1 MTVER
6 NRLKMIAAVL
16 TGVVVLA
23 LGFVLGVQPQ
33 LTAAT
38 TASEQKA
45 SVDQQNETL
54 RAGLATLKADNEKL
68 PALQAELADLQT
80 AVPSQATLPAFLSEI
95 SQLAAAS
102 GTTVMGFTTSDAVA
116 YAPAEPAA
124 AATDASSS
132 DSTTDG
138 AGSIAAPS
146 APVATAPEL
155 VTDPQITAANFS
167 SIPITVTVK
176 GSYEQAR
183 DFLGKLQQGSRLFL
197 VTDFASSGSSEG
209 GSTNAVPDQW
219 TVGGLVYV
227 LQDAAA
233 TQADQAAETPATT
246 AQGADAASSDTAAG
260 Q

>member
-1 MTVER
+1 MTMER
-6 NRLKMIAAVL
+6 NRLKMLAALL
-16 TGVVVLA
+16 TGVAVLA

-33 LTAAT
+33 LTAAS

-45 SVDQQNETL
+45 SVDQQNATL
-54 RAGLATLKADNEKL
+54 STGLATLKADSEKL
-68 PALQAELADLQT
+68 PALKSELTELQT
-80 AVPSQATLPAFLSEI
+80 SVPSQATMPAFLSEI
-95 SQLAAAS
+95 SELAGAS
-102 GTTVMGFTTSDAVA
+102 GTTVTGFTTSDAVA
-116 YAPAEPAA
+116 YAPAAPAA
-124 AATDASSS
+124 ATTDSGATG
-132 DSTTDG
+132 STTD
-138 AGSIAAPS
+138 AAAPA

-167 SIPITVTVK
+167 SIPITVTIK
-176 GSYEQAR
+176 GSYGQAR

-197 VTDFASSGSSEG
+197 VTNFASSGSSEG
-209 GSTNAVPDQW
+209 GSTTATPDQW

-246 AQGADAASSDTAAG
+246 AEGADAASSDTAAG

>member
-1 MTVER
+1 MDP
-6 NRLKMIAAVL
+6 NRLKMIVAVL

-33 LTAAT
+33 LTAAS
-38 TASEQKA
+38 TASQQTV
-45 SVDQQNETL
+45 SVDEQNASL
-54 RAGLATLKADNEKL
+54 RDGLATLEADNEKL
-68 PALQAELADLQT
+68 PALQTELGTLQT
-80 AVPSQATLPAFLSEI
+80 SVPSQATMPAFLAEI
-95 SQLAAAS
+95 SDLATAT
-102 GTTVMGFTTSDAVA
+102 GTTVTGFTTSDAVA
-116 YAPAEPAA
+116 YAPAAPAA
-124 AATDASSS
+124 AAPAADASSS

-138 AGSIAAPS
+138 TAATAEPT

-167 SIPITVTVK
+167 SIPVTVTVK

-183 DFLGKLQQGSRLFL
+183 AFLGRLQQGSRLFL
-197 VTDFASSGSSEG
+197 VTNFASSGSSEG

-227 LQDAAA
+227 LQDAAS

-246 AQGADAASSDTAAG
+246 AEGTDGASSDTAAG
-260 Q
+260 E

>member
-1 MTVER
+1 MDR
-6 NRLKMIAAVL
+6 NRLKMIIAVL

-33 LTAAT
+33 LTAAS
-38 TASEQKA
+38 TASQQTA
-45 SVDQQNETL
+45 SVDEQNATL

-68 PALQAELADLQT
+68 PALQSELGALQT
-80 AVPSQATLPAFLSEI
+80 SVPSQATLPAFLTEI
-95 SQLAAAS
+95 SQLAS
-102 GTTVMGFTTSDAVA
+102 ETGTTVTAFTTSDAVA
-116 YAPAEPAA
+116 YAPAAPAA
-124 AATDASSS
+124 DATATDSAATD
-132 DSTTDG
+132 STAADG
-138 AGSIAAPS
+138 ATAE
-146 APVATAPEL
+146 ATAPIAAAPDL

-176 GSYEQAR
+176 GSYQQAR
-183 DFLGKLQQGSRLFL
+183 DFLGRLQQGSRLFL
-197 VTDFASSGSSEG
+197 VTNFASSGSSEG

-246 AQGADAASSDTAAG
+246 AEGADDASSDTAAG
-260 Q
+260 E

>member
-1 MTVER
+1 MTMER
-6 NRLKMIAAVL
+6 NRLKMLAALL
-16 TGVVVLA
+16 TGVAVLA

-33 LTAAT
+33 LTAAS

-45 SVDQQNETL
+45 SVDQQNATL
-54 RAGLATLKADNEKL
+54 STGLATLKADSEKL
-68 PALQAELADLQT
+68 PALKSELTELQT
-80 AVPSQATLPAFLSEI
+80 SVPSQATMPAFLSEI
-95 SQLAAAS
+95 SELAGAS
-102 GTTVMGFTTSDAVA
+102 GTTVTGFTTSDAVA
-116 YAPAEPAA
+116 YAPAAPAA
-124 AATDASSS
+124 ATTDSGATG
-132 DSTTDG
+132 STTDG
-138 AGSIAAPS
+138 AGSTAAPT

-167 SIPITVTVK
+167 SIPITVTIK
-176 GSYEQAR
+176 GSYGQAR

-197 VTDFASSGSSEG
+197 VTNFASSGSSEG
-209 GSTNAVPDQW
+209 GSTTATPDQW

-246 AQGADAASSDTAAG
+246 AEGADAASSDTALG